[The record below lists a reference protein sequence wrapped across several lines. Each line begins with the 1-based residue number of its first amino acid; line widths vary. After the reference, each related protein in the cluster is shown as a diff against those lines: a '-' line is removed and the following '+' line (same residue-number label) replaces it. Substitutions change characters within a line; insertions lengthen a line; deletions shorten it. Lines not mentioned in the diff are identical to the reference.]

1 MLASIIGL
9 AIGPAAIAELMQQLA
24 HRVRADRVAHL
35 LKRLGKL
42 DVALG
47 DPQQR
52 SHRVAQRNR
61 LDQAAQILQ
70 QRWILGCQAP
80 PPAPGPADPPGRW
93 RWLVEILQPPLDSA
107 ARPTDRASAAA
118 NRRRPRSSNW
128 SRIVSY
134 RSRIARSS
142 IMPPNMPTISGDQNP
157 HRKHDAKMSQ
167 SFLRVSSPRRT
178 SL

>member
-1 MLASIIGL
+1 
-9 AIGPAAIAELMQQLA
+9 MQQLA

-52 SHRVAQRNR
+52 SHRVAKRNR

-107 ARPTDRASAAA
+107 ARQTGCPAHRHHAAA
-118 NRRRPRSSNW
+118 SDRPRFGGRKKASSPLVQLVPD
-128 SRIVSY
+128 RLVPLSY
-134 RSRIARSS
+134 RTLINHAAECGNHQR
-142 IMPPNMPTISGDQNP
+142 
-157 HRKHDAKMSQ
+157 
-167 SFLRVSSPRRT
+167 
-178 SL
+178 

>member
-1 MLASIIGL
+1 MLAAIIGL

-52 SHRVAQRNR
+52 SHRVAKRNR

-70 QRWILGCQAP
+70 QRWILGRQAL
-80 PPAPGPADPPGRW
+80 PPAPGPADPATR
-93 RWLVEILQPPLDSA
+93 RRRLVEILQSPLDGA
-107 ARPTDRASAAA
+107 ARQTGCPRYRHHPAATRGSRLGRCKQASPTLVQLVPYRLV
-118 NRRRPRSSNW
+118 PL
-128 SRIVSY
+128 SY
-134 RSRIARSS
+134 RTLINHAARYGNLQQRSKS
-142 IMPPNMPTISGDQNP
+142 IPET
-157 HRKHDAKMSQ
+157 
-167 SFLRVSSPRRT
+167 
-178 SL
+178 